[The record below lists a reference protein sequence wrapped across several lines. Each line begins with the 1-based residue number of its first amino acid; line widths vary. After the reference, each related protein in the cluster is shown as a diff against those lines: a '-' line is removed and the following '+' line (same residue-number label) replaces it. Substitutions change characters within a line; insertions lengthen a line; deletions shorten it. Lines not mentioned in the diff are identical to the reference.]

1 MTVPPRY
8 FRKRDTII
16 TLGMK
21 ITSNKKTV
29 VVREYRLEVGTVQVF
44 DNYMVASFDEGAT
57 ITLERTYQIIGIS
70 EIHFRDKDFGYISLR
85 KNSYAI
91 DPTVYNY
98 LRGLDNLKA
107 FAIVSKKEIDMHNFN
122 IEKMFYK
129 KPMEFF
135 IEFDNALDWVLKR
148 IKPKKGRNSA

>member
-1 MTVPPRY
+1 
-8 FRKRDTII
+8 
-16 TLGMK
+16 MK
-21 ITSNKKTV
+21 ITSTKKTV
-29 VVREYRLEVGTVQVF
+29 VVREYQLEVGTVQVF
-44 DNYMVASFDEGAT
+44 DDYMVASFDEGAT

-70 EIHFRDKDFGYISLR
+70 EIHFRDRDFGYISLR

-98 LRGLDNLKA
+98 LRGLTNLKA

-135 IEFDNALDWVLKR
+135 IEFDNALAWVKKK
-148 IKPKKGRNSA
+148 ISSKKGRKNT

>member
-1 MTVPPRY
+1 
-8 FRKRDTII
+8 
-16 TLGMK
+16 MK

-29 VVREYRLEVGTVQVF
+29 VVREYQLEVGTVQVF
-44 DNYMVASFDEGAT
+44 DDYMVASFDEGAT

>member
-1 MTVPPRY
+1 
-8 FRKRDTII
+8 
-16 TLGMK
+16 MK
-21 ITSNKKTV
+21 ITFNKKTV
-29 VVREYRLEVGTVQVF
+29 VVREYQLEVGTVQVF

-135 IEFDNALDWVLKR
+135 IEYDNALAWVQKR
-148 IKPKKGRNSA
+148 LGLKKGRNSA

>member
-1 MTVPPRY
+1 
-8 FRKRDTII
+8 
-16 TLGMK
+16 MK
-21 ITSNKKTV
+21 ITSKKKTV
-29 VVREYRLEVGTVQVF
+29 VVREYQLEVGTVQVYQ
-44 DNYMVASFDEGAT
+44 NYMVASFNEGAT

-70 EIHFRDKDFGYISLR
+70 EIHFRDRDFGYISLR

-91 DPTVYNY
+91 DSTVYNY

-135 IEFDNALDWVLKR
+135 IEFDNALAWVQKRLK
-148 IKPKKGRNSA
+148 INIGDKKS